1 MDPEKKKVVFTI
13 CCFAVIILAAVLLI
27 KGGSLS
33 EPPGL
38 KVSNEYGIKI
48 SAQRGTYSWQTSRTS
63 DVNADSAGPL
73 RLYNLG
79 ELQGTEA
86 SENDDYSLMLE
97 FGKDPDSVSVVIY
110 PKSAAATEDYSSAI
124 QRDVTTSRTGWRF
137 TIPEDDVYIVEV
149 YAKYEKG
156 NCYYY
161 FYTTP

>member
-1 MDPEKKKVVFTI
+1 MKTRSVIITI

-86 SENDDYSLMLE
+86 SENDDYSLILE

>member
-1 MDPEKKKVVFTI
+1 MKTRSVIITI

-27 KGGSLS
+27 KGSSLN

-86 SENDDYSLMLE
+86 SENDDYSLILE

-110 PKSAAATEDYSSAI
+110 PKSAAATEDYSSAL

-149 YAKYEKG
+149 FAKWEKG

>member
-1 MDPEKKKVVFTI
+1 MDPEKKKAVFTI

-27 KGGSLS
+27 RGGRLS

-86 SENDDYSLMLE
+86 SENDDYSLILE

-110 PKSAAATEDYSSAI
+110 PKSAAASENYEARI
-124 QRDVTTSRTGWRF
+124 QRDVSPKMSGYRF
-137 TIPEDDVYIVEV
+137 TIPEDGIYIVEV
-149 YAKYEKG
+149 FAKWEKG
-156 NCYYY
+156 SCFYY